1 MEEDKLPITD
11 HLEELRWRIFKCLL
25 AVSVGFVAS
34 YAFSEEIFNFLASP
48 LIEVMPKGSHLIYT
62 SLPEAFFTYMK
73 VSFFVGLLMA
83 APVIFYQLWK
93 FIMPGLYQK
102 ERRYVVPFVIV
113 ATLFFALG
121 VSFGFFVVFPVGFK
135 FFLGYSNEN
144 ILAFPSMKE
153 YLGFA
158 MKFLFA
164 FGITFELP
172 VVMFFLAKMGIVN
185 AKGLRKN
192 RKYAVLIVAIA
203 AAILTPGPD
212 VLSQIL
218 LGLPLLVLYEIS
230 IWVTYLVRKKKDTTE
245 TEPVAQ

>member
-102 ERRYVVPFVIV
+102 ERRYVVPFVIA

-144 ILAFPSMKE
+144 ILALPSMKE

-192 RKYAVLIVAIA
+192 RKYAVLIVAIV

-230 IWVTYLVRKKKDTTE
+230 IWATYLVRKKKDITE
-245 TEPVAQ
+245 TEPAAQ

>member
-11 HLEELRWRIFKCLL
+11 HLEELRSRIVKCLI
-25 AVSVGFVAS
+25 AIGVGFVAS
-34 YAFSEEIFNFLASP
+34 YAFSEKIFNFLASP
-48 LIEVMPKGSHLIYT
+48 MIAVMPKGSHLIYT

-73 VSFFVGLLMA
+73 VSFFVGLLVS

-102 ERRYVVPFVIV
+102 EKRYVMPFVIV
-113 ATLFFALG
+113 ATLFFAMG

-144 ILAFPSMKE
+144 IMALPSMKE

-192 RKYAVLIVAIA
+192 RKYAVLIVAIV

-230 IWVTYLVRKKKDTTE
+230 IWVTYLVRKKKDVPEAQPTE
-245 TEPVAQ
+245 Q